1 MKSFTEKIKTLISA
15 DLPGE
20 KARLCMTPD
29 VRGVNLTGFGLR
41 KASVLILLYPDDE
54 GMNTLL
60 IRRTTGYGPHSGQV
74 SLPGGM
80 WASTDRDEED
90 TALRETE
97 EETGINKRDITI
109 LGKLTNL
116 LIPVSNAEVSPF
128 VGYIDY
134 KPMFNPDPLEVEYLI
149 EINLKTLLNPEIL
162 RKEEMLLSG
171 RPVNVPYYLLKGE
184 KVWGA
189 TAMILAEFID
199 LLTKAVQ
206 DPHVRY

>member
-1 MKSFTEKIKTLISA
+1 
-15 DLPGE
+15 
-20 KARLCMTPD
+20 MTPD
-29 VRGVNLTGFGLR
+29 VRGVNMTGFGLR
-41 KASVLILLYPDDE
+41 RASVLILLYPE
-54 GMNTLL
+54 NEVVNTLL
-60 IRRTTGYGPHSGQV
+60 IKRTSGYGPHSGQI

-80 WASTDRDEED
+80 WTSTDRDEKD
-90 TALRETE
+90 TALRETA
-97 EETGINKRDITI
+97 EETGINKRDIII

-134 KPMFNPDPLEVEYLI
+134 KPVFNPDPLEVEYLI
-149 EINLKTLLNPEIL
+149 EIPMKTLLNPEFVK
-162 RKEEMLLSG
+162 KEEMLLSG

-199 LLTKAVQ
+199 LVIKAAQ
-206 DPHVRY
+206 DPHVQY